1 MAAWLDKIVEAY
13 KDVEQKQMSEEL

>member
-13 KDVEQKQMSEEL
+13 KDAEQKQISEEL